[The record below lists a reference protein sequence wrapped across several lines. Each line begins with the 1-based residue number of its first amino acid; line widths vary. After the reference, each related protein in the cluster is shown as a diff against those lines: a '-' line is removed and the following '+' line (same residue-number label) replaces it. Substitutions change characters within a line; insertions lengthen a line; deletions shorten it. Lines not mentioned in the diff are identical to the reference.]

1 MSSPSSFADGI
12 VIVAVIVVIV
22 IDVALLPVCAARALV
37 EGETLRMARRKT
49 ITLRHVED
57 KTEERKDEGR
67 EEDEE
72 GEEEE
77 DE

>member
-1 MSSPSSFADGI
+1 MVI
-12 VIVAVIVVIV
+12 VIVIV
-22 IDVALLPVCAARALV
+22 IDVVLLPVCAARALV

-49 ITLRHVED
+49 ITLRQVED